1 MTRTT
6 ARALAQ
12 REQTLKA
19 LNLRKAGATYA
30 QIAET
35 CGYSAPQAACRAV
48 QRALAREQA
57 EAVADLRQLQAARL
71 DDLLRVL
78 YPRALKGDYGAIDRI
93 HRLEER
99 RAKLYGLDAPVQV
112 QNEQL
117 GATRI
122 VIEYA
127 SNSDG
132 DSEDSAPDSV

>member
-12 REQTLKA
+12 REQALRA
-19 LNLRKAGATYA
+19 LNLRKAGATYT

-48 QRALAREQA
+48 QRALARNEA
-57 EAVADLRQLQAARL
+57 ESVEDLRQLQAARL
-71 DDLLRVL
+71 DDLLRAV
-78 YPRALKGDYGAIDRI
+78 YPQALRGVYDAVDRALSIEG
-93 HRLEER
+93 R
-99 RAKLYGLDAPVQV
+99 RAKLLGLDAPMQV

-117 GATRI
+117 GETRI

-127 SNSDG
+127 DAA
-132 DSEDSAPDSV
+132 DSPAEAA